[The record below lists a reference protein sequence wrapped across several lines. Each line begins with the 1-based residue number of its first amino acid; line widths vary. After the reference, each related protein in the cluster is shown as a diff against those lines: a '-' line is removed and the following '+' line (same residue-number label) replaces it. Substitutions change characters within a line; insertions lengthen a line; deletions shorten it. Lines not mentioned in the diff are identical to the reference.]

1 MAGRWLACLAM
12 RPATAMELKVGLL
25 IVAGLIATVALFLAT
40 DRIRFDR
47 HYRVTAYVADVAGL
61 RPQSQVTLSGYR
73 IGEIEGFAAVNDP
86 RGSIRVTLR
95 INQRNLI
102 PSDSV
107 LTIASVGIF
116 GDSYLAF
123 SGGSG
128 APEVKPLPTDG
139 TAEVTAGSG
148 FFDKAGKQA
157 ETILAGASDLLSGDT
172 RQDAKRLIKGAA
184 DLAEGGVRVAAAIE
198 QQSKAL
204 GETLASV
211 RALSEELRVSTRAL
225 GEQTTA
231 AVKRIDETLAAA
243 GGQIEKLGA
252 RAGATFDRVD
262 TLADGAGKDLHRT
275 AEEVAAALQSVR
287 TLSERVQR
295 IAALLESGEGV
306 LGQLM
311 TNRELAKDLNNAA
324 IDLSRT
330 AAFLAEHPEALV
342 WGAEADDAAAQRAR
356 RERDKQRRAYRENYG
371 GIPLQVAP
379 APEPEKPGP

>member
-1 MAGRWLACLAM
+1 
-12 RPATAMELKVGLL
+12 MELKVGLL

-47 HYRVTAYVADVAGL
+47 HYQVTAYVADVAGL

-95 INQRNLI
+95 INQRHLI

-123 SGGSG
+123 SSSG
-128 APEVKPLPTDG
+128 NPDVKPLPTDG
-139 TAEVTAGSG
+139 TAEVKAGSG
-148 FFDKAGKQA
+148 FFDKAGRQA
-157 ETILAGASDLLSGDT
+157 ETILAGASDLLSDAT
-172 RQDAKRLIKGAA
+172 RQDAKRLVKGAA
-184 DLAEGGVRVAAAIE
+184 DLAEAGVRVAAAVE
-198 QQSKAL
+198 QQSKTL

-211 RALSEELRVSTRAL
+211 KALSDELRVTTRALSE
-225 GEQTTA
+225 QTTS

-252 RAGATFDRVD
+252 RAVTTFDRVD
-262 TLADGAGKDLHRT
+262 ALADGAGKDLHRT
-275 AEEVAAALQSVR
+275 AEEAAAALQSVR

-295 IAALLESGEGV
+295 IATLLESGEGM
-306 LGQLM
+306 LGQLL

-371 GIPLQVAP
+371 GIPLQVMP
-379 APEPEKPGP
+379 APEPAKPSP